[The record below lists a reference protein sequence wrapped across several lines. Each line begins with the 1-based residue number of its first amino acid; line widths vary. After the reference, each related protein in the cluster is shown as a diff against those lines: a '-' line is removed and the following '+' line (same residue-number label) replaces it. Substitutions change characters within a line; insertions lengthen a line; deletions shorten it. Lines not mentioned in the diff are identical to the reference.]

1 MTLLQEDR
9 EAFNK
14 DFPALTLPSK
24 SFKAAFEKEKVS
36 FPRQS
41 FAEEDDDVNNSLSS
55 SPGEVPDLQQEKAEH
70 NESEDKEEVPKGSGE
85 RKKSTD
91 EDELEIDL
99 GENERFDENNSAEKN
114 APWEKVKVKNSSERS
129 RRRDSRD
136 KSQEKRHSSKSR
148 SRRSHSRDERQRR
161 SSRGDIAD
169 APQSEVGDSA

>member
-1 MTLLQEDR
+1 MKLLQEDR

-24 SFKAAFEKEKVS
+24 SFKAAVEKEKVS
-36 FPRQS
+36 FHRQS
-41 FAEEDDDVNNSLSS
+41 FAEEDDEVNNSLSP
-55 SPGEVPDLQQEKAEH
+55 SPGEVPDLSQEKAEH
-70 NESEDKEEVPKGSGE
+70 DDKEEASQSSGE

-136 KSQEKRHSSKSR
+136 KSQERRHSSKSR